1 MDQETVH
8 RIAEEVARLSGY
20 PWSFLAVQVIVT
32 LLAAGF
38 GTFLVEYLKTR
49 GKNLATTADFE
60 RLQKELSANTKLV
73 ETIKADVGQRD
84 WAAREWTNLRRV
96 KLEELLNKVAVCEA
110 FCERQYH
117 HILDTGS
124 IPTERD
130 FGSELDM
137 ITTLYFPELRSEVS
151 AYLVQFHQFRSAN
164 AKLGGQLASAESDQ
178 TARWAAMEAYSADH
192 KTRYP
197 LILKARKEL
206 NDAARKLILKI
217 MG

>member
-1 MDQETVH
+1 VDQETVH
-8 RIAEEVARLSGY
+8 KIAEEVARLSGY
-20 PWSFLAVQVIVT
+20 PWNFLAVQVIVT
-32 LLAAGF
+32 LLALGF
-38 GTFLVEYLKTR
+38 VAFVGEYSKTR

-60 RLQKELSANTKLV
+60 RLQKELSANTQLV

-96 KLEELLNKVAVCEA
+96 KLEELLNKVGDCDA

-137 ITTLYFPELRSEVS
+137 ITTSISLNSEVRFRPILS
-151 AYLVQFHQFRSAN
+151 NFTSSNLRTLNLVVISHRPEVT
-164 AKLGGQLASAESDQ
+164 KLPGGRRCKCMRQIIKRD
-178 TARWAAMEAYSADH
+178 TH
-192 KTRYP
+192 
-197 LILKARKEL
+197 
-206 NDAARKLILKI
+206 
-217 MG
+217 